1 MDFKSS
7 FLSLFLSLSLS
18 LAVSP
23 VSSLISSSFRPLSRA
38 RAFASVQQQTVK
50 GILSIV
56 PFSSSKKDGQASSY
70 NIPIPYPPF
79 PPCTIIRRNERERE
93 RTSYHVARPRQ
104 KASNSSTLVTYR
116 KSFLSFWK
124 KNQRNM
130 TQQQHNSRSHFS
142 NPNFYPIRCQPSL
155 TQKLSSI
162 WPACHLQ
169 RKTVRSQRYFLDLLV
184 ILTYCTFSF
193 TCFCF
198 PFFLQSLTFNEQT
211 IDVLLLPFFFC
222 CSS

>member
-1 MDFKSS
+1 MYPPQSPLDVRPL
-7 FLSLFLSLSLS
+7 LSPPTPTTSTSTSTTSLVANTFIGHGLQIFFPLSISLSLSLS

-124 KNQRNM
+124 KKSKKYDSTT
-130 TQQQHNSRSHFS
+130 TQF
-142 NPNFYPIRCQPSL
+142 PQP
-155 TQKLSSI
+155 
-162 WPACHLQ
+162 
-169 RKTVRSQRYFLDLLV
+169 FL
-184 ILTYCTFSF
+184 
-193 TCFCF
+193 
-198 PFFLQSLTFNEQT
+198 
-211 IDVLLLPFFFC
+211 
-222 CSS
+222 

>member
-1 MDFKSS
+1 MFFSDSS
-7 FLSLFLSLSLS
+7 LLDLYNESIPPPPPCVPPSESSRRPPSFVPANPHHFYFYYYYFSCSQYIHRAWTSNLLPSLYFSLSLSLS

-116 KSFLSFWK
+116 KSFLSF
-124 KNQRNM
+124 
-130 TQQQHNSRSHFS
+130 
-142 NPNFYPIRCQPSL
+142 
-155 TQKLSSI
+155 
-162 WPACHLQ
+162 
-169 RKTVRSQRYFLDLLV
+169 
-184 ILTYCTFSF
+184 
-193 TCFCF
+193 
-198 PFFLQSLTFNEQT
+198 
-211 IDVLLLPFFFC
+211 
-222 CSS
+222 